1 MNNNC
6 SRGNIFI
13 IAIACKA
20 KRFAIVFFFL
30 LLFLLL
36 VSVFGWTAE
45 SFLKRVL
52 SLVTEKVCDQDLTH
66 SSDTP

>member
-6 SRGNIFI
+6 SRVNIFI
-13 IAIACKA
+13 IAIACNA
-20 KRFAIVFFFL
+20 KRFAIVFFF

-36 VSVFGWTAE
+36 VSVFGWTVE